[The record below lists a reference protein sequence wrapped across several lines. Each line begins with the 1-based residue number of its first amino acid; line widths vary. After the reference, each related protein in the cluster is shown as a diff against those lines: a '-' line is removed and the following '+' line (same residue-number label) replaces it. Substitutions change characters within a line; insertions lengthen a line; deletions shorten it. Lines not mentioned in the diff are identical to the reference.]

1 VVFVV
6 SVAVLAAA
14 RGVSV
19 GKGERVVLHVA
30 SRPQQTQVDNRAVAG
45 GVKARELD

>member
-6 SVAVLAAA
+6 GIAVLAAA

-19 GKGERVVLHVA
+19 GKGERVVPHVA
-30 SRPQQTQVDNRAVAG
+30 GGPKQTQVDDRAVAG
-45 GVKARELD
+45 GVEARELD